1 MWKMRKRDCV
11 YPDFSSP
18 TQHTHDWLVGKVLR
32 AGLAVPTGTRDR
44 RQDGC
49 RHCRPIGGARVWGV
63 SKRPH
68 GRRLRGAGL
77 EGARAS
83 SASAVLAAAASWG
96 HLERSVCTESSL
108 RSSSN
113 TVTSVAS
120 LRPHERHGGGPRPTL
135 TLETWLTGWRCWI
148 HVPEWAQGAP
158 GGHSWHEGQ
167 HRDTAAV
174 RGPRWPP
181 PVSQCAGLVLCLQR
195 QPGPRGPTGG
205 DGPDCRCH
213 ASSGWGWGSEV
224 GRHIRQDGD
233 QGSQRQ
239 L

>member
-1 MWKMRKRDCV
+1 MFIEVWQEPRRVGRLPQVPCVPEDPPGGSVLAQGSCGKRL
-11 YPDFSSP
+11 
-18 TQHTHDWLVGKVLR
+18 QDWAEPSWGLLV
-32 AGLAVPTGTRDR
+32 A
-44 RQDGC
+44 
-49 RHCRPIGGARVWGV
+49 
-63 SKRPH
+63 PH
-68 GRRLRGAGL
+68 GPPWQYQR
-77 EGARAS
+77 EPPTDS
-83 SASAVLAAAASWG
+83 V
-96 HLERSVCTESSL
+96 HSVCTESSL

-224 GRHIRQDGD
+224 GRHIRQEGD